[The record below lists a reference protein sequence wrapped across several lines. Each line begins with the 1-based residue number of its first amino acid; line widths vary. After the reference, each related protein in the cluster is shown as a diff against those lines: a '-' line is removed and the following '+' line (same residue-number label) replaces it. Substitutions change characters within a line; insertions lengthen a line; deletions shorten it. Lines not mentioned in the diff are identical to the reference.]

1 MTWMAI
7 ATEYILA
14 ALILTPFLRRYA
26 HRVVLLTAPGLHLSF
41 ALFLN
46 LGLFSYAMLAWLPL
60 LLTSEDWDWIAR
72 RRGQEPEVVN
82 LDSDESS
89 SPAWT
94 GRLREATVVAFL
106 IACGF
111 QLLNENPIT
120 PERFRLE
127 KPAIVQAMIGYPRLR
142 QGWSM
147 FAPRSPINET
157 LLVVDART
165 VDGRHVDPIAWASR
179 GTDEVIRDH
188 IPKALGFSQFWVSIV
203 ERMPSH
209 APYHGALR
217 DWILRHH
224 ERTGNDNDAV
234 VRFEVVNLIA
244 ESPHLGED
252 EDYPISEQLVLRYP

>member
-1 MTWMAI
+1 
-7 ATEYILA
+7 
-14 ALILTPFLRRYA
+14 
-26 HRVVLLTAPGLHLSF
+26 
-41 ALFLN
+41 
-46 LGLFSYAMLAWLPL
+46 
-60 LLTSEDWDWIAR
+60 
-72 RRGQEPEVVN
+72 
-82 LDSDESS
+82 
-89 SPAWT
+89 
-94 GRLREATVVAFL
+94 
-106 IACGF
+106 
-111 QLLNENPIT
+111 
-120 PERFRLE
+120 
-127 KPAIVQAMIGYPRLR
+127 
-142 QGWSM
+142 M

-179 GTDEVIRDH
+179 GTDEVVRDH

-203 ERMPSH
+203 ERMPFH

-252 EDYPISEQLVLRYP
+252 DDYPVSEQLVLRYP